1 MMMESNEN
9 NMPQNQENNI
19 PAQESR
25 PNETGGIHFEGHIK
39 IWDPESAEVYI
50 DKRA

>member
-9 NMPQNQENNI
+9 KMPQNQEKNT
-19 PAQESR
+19 PAQEAR
-25 PNETGGIHFEGHIK
+25 PNETGGFHFEGHIK

>member
-1 MMMESNEN
+1 MKSTEN
-9 NMPQNQENNI
+9 NMPQNQETTI
-19 PAQESR
+19 PTQEPL
-25 PNETGGIHFEGHIK
+25 PNETGGVHFEGHIK